1 MKRQILSQT
10 PSGKWAGIL
19 TLAFIILMALKSI
32 RLPLPS
38 PVIAVLGVVGF
49 ILAVISI
56 IKNKDRSLLTWL
68 AIPVGLIIIFWAGA
82 EIMYPH

>member
-1 MKRQILSQT
+1 MKMQILSKT
-10 PSGKWAGIL
+10 PSGKWAGLL
-19 TLAFIILMALKSI
+19 TLAFIVLMALKYF

-38 PVIAVLGVVGF
+38 PAIAVLGVAGF
-49 ILAVISI
+49 ILAVVSI

-68 AIPVGLIIIFWAGA
+68 AIPVGLILIFWIGA